1 MPNVA
6 GMTSQQTAG
15 ADRFAVAGNVAE
27 AVLAGV
33 AHRGDRP
40 ALQDLDRGGDIGF
53 PRLARTVRAAAHGL
67 RRHGLRAGD
76 SVGVDLTPGPAC
88 LTAAYAVL
96 AAGGVLTPVGAD
108 PDTDAAT
115 LSARD
120 TRLLLAAPGRAGAA
134 TALAERSRVRQIV
147 TMDAAPGTIPFT
159 TLIDD
164 GEAGDDATPMPGD
177 LPGVSAEVPALWA
190 PGAGH
195 AYDHRALGKRMRR
208 LAHLVPLAET
218 DTVLVAGPT
227 ADGAGL
233 VAVVSLALARGATV
247 LTAAGMDVERCRHL
261 VTDHEV
267 RLALVPAPVVHA
279 LGTPRLAHDLPSLSA
294 LLSPA
299 PALLATPDAPSPQP
313 AAAFC

>member
-1 MPNVA
+1 
-6 GMTSQQTAG
+6 MTSQQTAG

-27 AVLAGV
+27 AVLSGM

-53 PRLARTVRAAAHGL
+53 PRLARTVRAAARGL

-88 LTAAYAVL
+88 LAAAYAVL

-108 PDTDAAT
+108 PDTDAAA

-134 TALAERSRVRQIV
+134 TALAERSRVRQTV
-147 TMDAAPGTIPFT
+147 TMAATPGTIPFT

-164 GEAGDDATPMPGD
+164 GEAGANAGPTPGGGPSSGDAR
-177 LPGVSAEVPALWA
+177 GVSAEVPALWA
-190 PGAGH
+190 PGADR

-218 DTVLVAGPT
+218 DTVLVAGPA

-247 LTAAGMDVERCRHL
+247 LTAAGMDAERCRRL
-261 VTDHEV
+261 LADREI

-279 LGTPRLAHDLPSLSA
+279 LGTPRLPGDLPSLAA

-299 PALLATPDAPSPQP
+299 PALLATPDAPSPRP